1 MLLTSNYN
9 IIMDIRKQCQ
19 ELQVKLGPIA
29 DELGYS
35 RNYVGMVLNGK
46 RQNHRIT
53 SAVFLALEK
62 RKAELRKL
70 IG

>member
-1 MLLTSNYN
+1 MLLTLNYN
-9 IIMDIRKQCQ
+9 CIMDLRQQCI
-19 ELQVKLGPIA
+19 ELKVKLKPIA

-46 RQNHRIT
+46 RQNHKIT
-53 SAVFLALEK
+53 SAVYLALEK
-62 RKAELRKL
+62 RKSELRKL

>member
-1 MLLTSNYN
+1 
-9 IIMDIRKQCQ
+9 MDIRQQCK

-35 RNYVGMVLNGK
+35 RNYIGMVLNGK
-46 RQNHRIT
+46 RQNHKIT
-53 SAVFLALEK
+53 SAVYLALEK
-62 RKAELRKL
+62 RKSELRKL

>member
-1 MLLTSNYN
+1 MLLNLNYN
-9 IIMDIRKQCQ
+9 CIMDLRQQCI
-19 ELQVKLGPIA
+19 ELKVKLKPIA

-46 RQNHRIT
+46 RQNHKIT
-53 SAVFLALEK
+53 SAVYLALEK
-62 RKAELRKL
+62 RKKELRKL